1 MKTLPA
7 LALLAGLALTAGCAT
22 NVNTVSRAQEQATP
36 NYVADKRVITDAT
49 LAGMI
54 RIVSVNESVVSG
66 NLKKIQVTLE
76 NAKNN
81 NRVVNYRF
89 EWVDQDGMAASSTL
103 ETWKPLQLAGRETVT
118 VSSIATSPKSV
129 DFKLKL
135 LEPGR

>member
-1 MKTLPA
+1 MKALLPLLAA
-7 LALLAGLALTAGCAT
+7 LALASGCAT
-22 NVNTVSRAQEQATP
+22 NVNTVSRAQDQATP
-36 NYVADKRVITDAT
+36 SYVADKRVITDAS

-54 RIVSVNESVVSG
+54 RILSVNESTVSG

-81 NRVVNYRF
+81 SRVVNYRF
-89 EWVDQDGMAASSTL
+89 EWTDQDGMAASSTL
-103 ETWKPLQLAGRETVT
+103 ETWKSLSLAGRETVT
-118 VSSIATSPKSV
+118 VSSVATSPKSV